1 LQSKR
6 QHTDEKGIIAWFA
19 SNHVA
24 ANLMML
30 LIITAGLISTYTIQK
45 EVFPNFETNTI
56 QVSVPY
62 LGAAPQEVEE
72 GVVLKVEEAV
82 QDIKGIKK
90 ISSIAREGV
99 GLINLEVEVDYDLSD
114 VLDEVKGR
122 VDAISTFPGQTEK
135 PIIEK
140 LELERDV
147 IWISVY
153 GDMDARSRKTI
164 ANEIRDELLALP
176 DISVVRILGDRDYEI
191 AIEVSEETLRKYGLT
206 LGEVAAAIRA
216 SSMDMP
222 GGTIK
227 SEVGDILLRTKGQV
241 YTGQEY
247 SNIALRSHADGTR
260 LLLGDIAAIKDGFV
274 ETEEFSRFNGK
285 PSLSIRVQSTGDQNV
300 LNIDKA
306 VNKYIT
312 EKKASLSPGIYLD
325 SWGSSAFY
333 LKARLNMML
342 SNMTAGAILVF
353 LILTL
358 FLRLRVALW
367 VMVGIPISFLG
378 ALWLLPVTP
387 YPVNVNLLSLFAF
400 ILVLGIVV
408 DDAIIIGESIYTNIT
423 SNGHSLDN
431 VIQGANKVAM
441 PATFGVLTTIAAFV
455 PMLLVG
461 GQIGPFFETIGMVV
475 ILCLTFSLIESKL
488 ILPAHLA
495 RMKYVADAER
505 SQNPFTKFQAFFN
518 KGLERF
524 IKNGYGPLLKR
535 AINNRY
541 TTASLFIGGL
551 ILTVGIVM
559 GGLLKF
565 EFFPDVPSDF
575 IQGRITMNE
584 GTPPATRNEALASLK
599 DAIRAVEADYR
610 IEYPEE
616 DKLLEYVLEFTN
628 GNVRGDLVI
637 ELTKAENR
645 LIDAYEVEKRW
656 RKKVGE
662 IAGAKELRFFAST
675 NAGGG
680 AKINFQ
686 FSGSHFEQMNNA
698 AKELETKLSTYDGVF
713 DIRNSFSRGSQEIQL
728 KIKPTA
734 ELLGLTMSDL
744 GRQVR
749 QAFYGE
755 EAQRIQRGREELKV
769 MVRYPRA
776 ERHSIADLENMRIRT
791 PNGDEVP
798 FSAVADVSIDSS
810 PATINRA
817 DRKRTIAVT
826 ADIDPAKASS
836 KDVIAEIREDF
847 MPALLARYPGVQYS
861 MEGSSQ
867 EQEKLMV
874 RIGIFFGVALFLIY
888 GLLAIPLHSYLQPL
902 IIMFVIPFG
911 FIGAVF
917 GHILFGQG
925 MNMMS
930 MFGMVALAG
939 VVINDGLIMLDFVNK
954 GRDEGLSIRESLIQA
969 GQRRFRA
976 ILLTT
981 LTTFFG
987 LLPIMF
993 ETSLQAQFVI
1003 PMAISLA
1010 FGILF
1015 GTVITLFLLPSLYMI
1030 LNDLIG
1036 PTGVLRYFQFQKVQ
1050 EQE

>member
-1 LQSKR
+1 MQLKR

-19 SNHVA
+19 GNHVA

-30 LIITAGLISTYTIQK
+30 LIVIAGLISTYTIQK

-62 LGAAPQEVEE
+62 PGAAPKEVEE
-72 GVVLKVEEAV
+72 GVILRIEEAV

-90 ISSIAREGV
+90 INSIAREGLALV
-99 GLINLEVEVDYDLSD
+99 NLEIEVSYDLSD
-114 VLDEVKGR
+114 VLDDVKGR
-122 VDAISTFPGQTEK
+122 IDAISTFPELTEK
-135 PIIEK
+135 PIVEK
-140 LELERDV
+140 LEFERDV

-153 GDMDARSRKTI
+153 GDIDARARKTI
-164 ANEIRDELLALP
+164 ANEIRDELLALK
-176 DISVVRILGDRDYEI
+176 DISVVKILGDRDYEI
-191 AIEVSEETLRKYGLT
+191 AIEVSESTLRQYDLSMA
-206 LGEVAAAIRA
+206 EVAAAVRA
-216 SSMDMP
+216 SSLDLP

-227 SEVGDILLRTKGQV
+227 SEVGDILLRTKGQA
-241 YTGQEY
+241 YTGLDY
-247 SNIALRSHADGTR
+247 GNIALRSNTDGTR
-260 LLLGDIAAIKDGFV
+260 LLLGDIANIKDGFV

-306 VNKYIT
+306 VKKYIK
-312 EKKASLSPGIYLD
+312 EKKVSMSPGVYLD

-342 SNMTAGAILVF
+342 SNMTMGAVLVF

-378 ALWLLPVTP
+378 ALWWLPLTP
-387 YPVNVNLLSLFAF
+387 YPVNINLLSLFGF
-400 ILVLGIVV
+400 ILVLGIIV

-423 SNGHSLDN
+423 THGNTLDN
-431 VIQGANKVAM
+431 VIRGTKIVAM
-441 PATFGVLTTIAAFV
+441 PATFGVLTTIAAFF

-495 RMKYVADAER
+495 RMKYVPDDER
-505 SQNPFTKFQAFFN
+505 SQNPFTRFQSFFSQ
-518 KGLERF
+518 GLERF
-524 IKNGYGPLLKR
+524 IKFTYSPLLKKTLKD
-535 AINNRY
+535 RY
-541 TTASLFIGGL
+541 TTAALFLSGL
-551 ILTVGIVM
+551 VLTVGIVM
-559 GGLLKF
+559 GGFLKL

-575 IQGRITMNE
+575 IQGNLTMNE
-584 GTPPATRNEALASLK
+584 GTPPAVRNKALSKLEE
-599 DAIRAVEADYR
+599 AIRAVESDYLN
-610 IEYPEE
+610 EHPEE
-616 DKLLEYVLEFTN
+616 NRILEYVLEFTR
-628 GNVRGDLVI
+628 GNLGGNLVI
-637 ELTKAENR
+637 ELSKAENR
-645 LIDAYEVEKRW
+645 LIDAFEVEKRW
-656 RKKVGE
+656 REKVGE

-680 AKINFQ
+680 AKIDFQ
-686 FSGSHFEQMNNA
+686 LSGDNYEQMNKA
-698 AKELETKLSTYDGVF
+698 AKELETKLSEYDGVF
-713 DIRNSFSRGSQEIQL
+713 DIRNSYNRGTQEIQL
-728 KIKPTA
+728 KIKPNA
-734 ELLGLTMSDL
+734 ELLGLSMLNL

-755 EAQRIQRGREELKV
+755 EVQRIQRNRDELKV

-776 ERHSIADLENMRIRT
+776 ERHSITDLENMRIRT
-791 PNGDEVP
+791 PTGEEVP
-798 FSAVADVSIDSS
+798 FSTVAEITLDNS

-817 DRKRTIAVT
+817 DRKRTVAVT
-826 ADIDPAKASS
+826 ADIDPAKANSRE
-836 KDVIAEIREDF
+836 VITEIREEF
-847 MPALLARYPGVQYS
+847 MPELLQRYPGVSYG

-867 EQEKLMV
+867 EQEELMV
-874 RIGIFFGVALFLIY
+874 RIGIFFGIALFLIY

-911 FIGAVF
+911 LIGAVI
-917 GHILFGQG
+917 GHIIFAQD

-939 VVINDGLIMLDFVNK
+939 VVINDGLIMMDFVNK
-954 GRDEGLSIRESLIQA
+954 GKEEGLSNVNSLVQA
-969 GQRRFRA
+969 GEQRFRA

-993 ETSLQAQFVI
+993 ETSLQAQFII

-1015 GTVITLFLLPSLYMI
+1015 GTVMTLFLLPSLYMI
-1030 LNDLIG
+1030 LDDLIG
-1036 PTGVLRYFQFQKVQ
+1036 PSGLLKRRQLQ
-1050 EQE
+1050 EA